1 MNSRRDYP
9 ADPILRDELAF
20 QIGLLRRHGM
30 QPSVLN
36 AIRDLGKAA
45 KAAETER
52 DTREWAVRAF
62 REGAPA

>member
-20 QIGLLRRHGM
+20 QLLQLRKHGM

-36 AIRDLGKAA
+36 AIRDLGRAA
-45 KAAETER
+45 KAAEQER